1 MKNQTQIQTLYV
13 FIGAVQ
19 VGEKTPQNTHTCMPL
34 SAQNNAICL
43 KKKKK
48 SGIKTHF
55 VVSYFHGRLNV
66 SCECGDYIEEAEK
79 KRSTIQRGALLLS
92 RSLSLYV
99 HNARATDIVTVPHGS
114 WDSNCVVH

>member
-1 MKNQTQIQTLYV
+1 MFLLAQYRWGK
-13 FIGAVQ
+13 
-19 VGEKTPQNTHTCMPL
+19 KHPKTHTPVCHYQRKITPFV
-34 SAQNNAICL
+34 L
-43 KKKKK
+43 KKIKK